1 MLGWTVRSRHPVGL
15 LAVAAAAL
23 AALGGPSCRTPST
36 AAGDGPPVTPRPAAT
51 PAATAARPEAAP
63 PVEGPRVVR
72 PAAVAGSWYPGDA
85 ASLGR
90 EIDAMFA
97 RAAVPKQ
104 KGRKVLAIVSPHAG
118 YRFSGQG
125 AAAGFKLVQG
135 RRYERVVVIGPSH
148 HASYRGVVVTEAT
161 HYETPLGPIPVDRA
175 ACDALLQSGAPFRT
189 HPTAERREHSLE
201 MQLPMLQR
209 ALGAFKLVPLVVG
222 EMSDDDYRAAAAKLR
237 ELLGDGT
244 LVVASSDFTHR
255 GDNYGYEPFAA
266 LRGKNEAL
274 RDKTRAL
281 DMGAVDPIKAL
292 DRPAFQ
298 AYLERTGATVCGQ
311 RPIALVIETL
321 APRKPLDA
329 ELLSYYTSGDVLG
342 DWGSSVSYV
351 DLVLYGP
358 GPYQPPAAAPPAAA
372 APPPAAAPPVPAG
385 EGLTP
390 GEKRTLLRLARASL
404 ESAVRTGRSSTALA
418 KGLDITPRLRRDGG
432 VFVTL
437 KARGELRGCIGT
449 LSARRPLFED
459 VIENALNAA
468 LHDGRFSPVT
478 QAELAGIDVEVSVLT
493 APREVPRA
501 EDFVV
506 GRHGIIIERGGRRA
520 TFLPQVAPEQGWDRE
535 TTLAHLC
542 RKAGLP
548 SDAWRS
554 GTRFWVYEAIVFG
567 EKEH

>member
-1 MLGWTVRSRHPVGL
+1 
-15 LAVAAAAL
+15 VAKQ
-23 AALGGPSCRTPST
+23 
-36 AAGDGPPVTPRPAAT
+36 PA
-51 PAATAARPEAAP
+51 
-63 PVEGPRVVR
+63 
-72 PAAVAGSWYPGDA
+72 
-85 ASLGR
+85 
-90 EIDAMFA
+90 
-97 RAAVPKQ
+97 
-104 KGRKVLAIVSPHAG
+104 RKVLAIVSPHAG

-125 AAAGFKLVQG
+125 AAAGYKLVQG

-148 HASYRGVVVTEAT
+148 HASYRGVAVTEAT
-161 HYETPLGPIPVDRA
+161 HYETPLGVIPVDRA
-175 ACDALLQSGAPFRT
+175 ACDLLLQAGEPFRT

-209 ALGAFKLVPLVVG
+209 ALGSFKLVPLTLG
-222 EMSDDDYRAAAAKLR
+222 EMSDDDYRRAAAKLR

-255 GDNYGYEPFAA
+255 GDNFSYDPFTAF
-266 LRGKNEAL
+266 RGKNDVL
-274 RDKTRAL
+274 REKTRAL
-281 DMGAVDPIKAL
+281 DMGAVDPIRAL
-292 DRPAFQ
+292 DRKTFL
-298 AYLERTGATVCGQ
+298 AYLDRTGATVCGA
-311 RPIALVIETL
+311 RPIALVIEAL
-321 APRKPLDA
+321 APRKPLDT

-351 DLVLYGP
+351 DLVVYGA
-358 GPYQPPAAAPPAAA
+358 GQYQAAPAAA
-372 APPPAAAPPVPAG
+372 APDGAAG

-390 GEKRTLLRLARASL
+390 AEKQTLLTLARRSL
-404 ESAVRTGRSSTALA
+404 ESAVHTGKSSTALA
-418 KGLDITPRLRRDGG
+418 QGHAITPRLRRQGG
-432 VFVTL
+432 AFVTL

-468 LHDGRFSPVT
+468 LNDGRFSPVT
-478 QAELAGIDVEVSVLT
+478 SAELPGIDLEVSVLT

-506 GRHGIIIERGGRRA
+506 GKHGIIIDKNGRRA
-520 TFLPQVAPEQGWDRE
+520 TFLPQVAPEQGWDRD
-535 TTLAHLC
+535 TTLAHLS

-554 GTRFWVYEAIVFG
+554 GTRFWLYEAIVFA

>member
-1 MLGWTVRSRHPVGL
+1 MHRRSVRPRHPVALALVL
-15 LAVAAAAL
+15 LATVFPAA
-23 AALGGPSCRTPST
+23 GCRTPAT
-36 AAGDGPPVTPRPAAT
+36 AAGDGAPVTPKPA
-51 PAATAARPEAAP
+51 PAGGPAARPEAAAP
-63 PVEGPRVVR
+63 ADGPKVVR

-97 RAAVPKQ
+97 RAAVAKQ
-104 KGRKVLAIVSPHAG
+104 PGRKVAAVVSPHAG

-125 AAAGFKLVQG
+125 AAAGYKLVQG
-135 RRYERVVVIGPSH
+135 RRYERVVLLGPSH
-148 HASYRGVVVTEAT
+148 HASYRGVAVTEAT
-161 HYETPLGPIPVDRA
+161 HYETPLGEIPVDRA
-175 ACDALLQSGAPFRT
+175 ACDQLLQSGAPFRT

-209 ALGAFKLVPLVVG
+209 ALGAFKLVPLTIG
-222 EMSDDDYRAAAAKLR
+222 EMSGDDYSRAAAKLR

-255 GDNYGYEPFAA
+255 GDNYGFEPFAA
-266 LRGKNEAL
+266 LRGKPEAL
-274 RDKTRAL
+274 REKVRAL
-281 DMGAVDPIKAL
+281 DMGAVDAIRAL
-292 DRPAFQ
+292 DRGAFLS
-298 AYLERTGATVCGQ
+298 YLDRTGATVCGA
-311 RPIALVIETL
+311 RPIALVVETL
-321 APRKPLDA
+321 ASRKPLDS

-351 DLVLYGP
+351 DLVLYGA
-358 GPYQPPAAAPPAAA
+358 GAYQAPAAA
-372 APPPAAAPPVPAG
+372 ATPAPVPVPAPAG
-385 EGLTP
+385 EGLTA
-390 GEKRTLLRLARASL
+390 GEKKTLLTLARRSL
-404 ESAVRTGRSSTALA
+404 ESAVRTGQSSSSLA
-418 KGLDITPRLRRDGG
+418 RDLAVTPRLRRDGG
-432 VFVTL
+432 AFVTL
-437 KARGELRGCIGT
+437 KVRGELRGCIGT
-449 LSARRPLFED
+449 LAARRPLFED

-468 LHDGRFSPVT
+468 LHDSRFSQVT
-478 QAELAGIDVEVSVLT
+478 ASELAGIDVEVSVLT

-506 GRHGIIIERGGRRA
+506 GKHGVILEKHGRRA

-535 TTLAHLC
+535 TTLAHLA